1 MYFKPDICRE
11 RKEDCMLI
19 LSKFIGKGATRIC
32 FEHPLCSDKCVK
44 VMARSKNERQLFR
57 ELQVY
62 SLVKGYLSEYLPR
75 YEPRIVKTN
84 LGKGLVCDMLRD
96 DDGNCSQTLG
106 SYLAAGAV
114 DEELIAQMWHFSYCL
129 AEHDLFFYDFNLQN
143 FVVQI
148 KDGHKLLRY
157 TDLKSYNNYKSWT
170 FLKLEKVLIPL
181 ARQLMLHRIKRLFRT
196 LGIDVLKA

>member
-1 MYFKPDICRE
+1 
-11 RKEDCMLI
+11 MLI

-44 VMARSKNERQLFR
+44 VMVRSKNERQLFR

-114 DEELIAQMWHFSYCL
+114 DEELIAQMWHFS
-129 AEHDLFFYDFNLQN
+129 
-143 FVVQI
+143 
-148 KDGHKLLRY
+148 
-157 TDLKSYNNYKSWT
+157 
-170 FLKLEKVLIPL
+170 
-181 ARQLMLHRIKRLFRT
+181 
-196 LGIDVLKA
+196 